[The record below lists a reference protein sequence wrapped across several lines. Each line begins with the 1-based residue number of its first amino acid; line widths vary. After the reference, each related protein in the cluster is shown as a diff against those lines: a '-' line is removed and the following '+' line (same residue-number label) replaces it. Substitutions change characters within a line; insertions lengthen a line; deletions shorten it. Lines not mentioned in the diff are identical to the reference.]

1 MTHRTLLLSLAILS
15 MPVALQAQQ
24 LPYQNPSLSAHERAV
39 DLCSRLTLEE
49 KAQLMLDDSPAIPRL
64 GIKRFQW
71 WSEALHGVANMG
83 DVTVFPEPI
92 GISPNF
98 AFELARPFITSF
110 NVPSPPTLN
119 IVTFSSS
126 LNFLAMFIA
135 SYFFVV

>member
-64 GIKRFQW
+64 GI
-71 WSEALHGVANMG
+71 
-83 DVTVFPEPI
+83 
-92 GISPNF
+92 
-98 AFELARPFITSF
+98 
-110 NVPSPPTLN
+110 
-119 IVTFSSS
+119 
-126 LNFLAMFIA
+126 
-135 SYFFVV
+135 